1 MLFSDLESMK
11 KYIIIL
17 LIAFFSTPIVA
28 QEVNWISF
36 EKAIELNKKEKKFIL
51 LDVYT
56 DWCGWCKKMDK
67 TTYKN
72 KVIVDYINKHFYAVK
87 LDGEGKKDITY
98 KDYTFKYR
106 QKGRSKYHELPATI
120 LNGKLSY
127 PTTVVLDKDEKL
139 LDRIPGYL
147 DTKTME
153 KVINYFAQEKYKS
166 EKWAD
171 FVKNFKS
178 KV

>member
-1 MLFSDLESMK
+1 MK
-11 KYIIIL
+11 HYIIIL
-17 LIAFFSTPIVA
+17 LISLFSTSMIA
-28 QEVNWISF
+28 QEVNWITF
-36 EKAIELNKKEKKFIL
+36 EKAIELNKKEKKMIL

-56 DWCGWCKKMDK
+56 DWCGYCKKMDK
-67 TTYKN
+67 ITYKN
-72 KVIVDYINKHFYAVK
+72 KVIVDFINKHFYAVK

-106 QKGRSKYHELPATI
+106 KKGRSKFHELPATI

-127 PTTVVLDKDEKL
+127 PTTVFLDKDEKL

-147 DTKTME
+147 DVKTME
-153 KVINYFAQEKYKS
+153 KVINYFAQGKYKS
-166 EKWAD
+166 QKWDD

-178 KV
+178 SI

>member
-1 MLFSDLESMK
+1 MK
-11 KYIIIL
+11 NYIIIL
-17 LIAFFSTPIVA
+17 LVAFFSISTNA

-36 EKAIELNKKEKKFIL
+36 EKAIELNKKEKKMIL

-56 DWCGWCKKMDK
+56 DWCGYCKKMDK

-106 QKGRSKYHELPATI
+106 QKGRSKFHELPASI

-127 PTTVVLDKDEKL
+127 PTTVFLDKDEKL

-147 DTKTME
+147 NVKLME
-153 KVINYFAQEKYKS
+153 QILNYFGQQKYKS
-166 EKWAD
+166 QKWDD
-171 FVKNFKS
+171 FVKEFKS
-178 KV
+178 SI

>member
-1 MLFSDLESMK
+1 MK
-11 KYIIIL
+11 KYILIL
-17 LIAFFSTPIVA
+17 LVSLFSISMNA

-36 EKAIELNKKEKKFIL
+36 EKAIELNKKEKKMIL

-56 DWCGWCKKMDK
+56 DWCGYCKKMDK

-98 KDYTFKYR
+98 KDYTFKFR
-106 QKGRSKYHELPATI
+106 QKGRSKFHELPASI

-127 PTTVVLDKDEKL
+127 PTTVFLDKDEKL
-139 LDRIPGYL
+139 LDRIPGFL
-147 DTKTME
+147 NAKLME
-153 KVINYFAQEKYKS
+153 QVLNYFAQEKYKS
-166 EKWAD
+166 QKWDD
-171 FVKNFKS
+171 FVKTFKS

>member
-1 MLFSDLESMK
+1 MK
-11 KYIIIL
+11 NNILTL
-17 LIAFFSTPIVA
+17 LIVFFSLTLSA

-56 DWCGWCKKMDK
+56 DWCGWCKRMDK

-72 KVIVDYINKHFYAVK
+72 KVIVEYINKHFYAVK
-87 LDGEGKKDITY
+87 LDGEGKKDIVY
-98 KDYTFKYR
+98 KEYTFKYKE
-106 QKGRSKYHELPATI
+106 KGRSKFHELPATI

-127 PTTVVLDKDEKL
+127 PTTVVLDKNEKL

-147 DTKTME
+147 DAKTME

-166 EKWAD
+166 EKWD
-171 FVKNFKS
+171 VFVKKFKS

>member
-1 MLFSDLESMK
+1 MRKYSIVLIISLFAVSV
-11 KYIIIL
+11 
-17 LIAFFSTPIVA
+17 TA
-28 QEVNWISF
+28 QEVNWVSF
-36 EKAIELNKKEKKFIL
+36 EKAIELNKKEKRFIL
-51 LDVYT
+51 LDIYT

-72 KVIVDYINKHFYAVK
+72 KVVVDYINKYFYAVK
-87 LDGEGKKDITY
+87 LDGEGKKDIVY
-98 KDYTFKYR
+98 KEYTFKYR
-106 QKGRSKYHELPATI
+106 QERRSKFHELAASL

-127 PTTVVLDKDEKL
+127 PTTVFMDKDEKL

-153 KVINYFAQEKYKS
+153 QIINYFGQEKYKTQ
-166 EKWAD
+166 KWDD

-178 KV
+178 SI